1 MTTPV
6 TTLTTAPRLPKLPS
20 LTGLRFF
27 AALLVF
33 GFHITLSASP
43 IPPND
48 PINLF
53 ADPEVARA
61 AERIFLVT
69 GYIGVSF
76 FFVLSGF
83 LLAWAANPGEKLT
96 SFWRRRVMKIFP
108 NHLVMWALSMVLFA
122 AAITPVR
129 ASVLNFFLL
138 HAYSPDGAV
147 NVSVNPPS
155 WTLSSE
161 LLFYLLFPFFIVL
174 IRKIPGNHLWV
185 WAGLMVAGMI
195 AIQVVNLTLIP
206 DTPKSALTPV
216 SSFQFWF
223 GYIFPPSRLFEF
235 LLGSIVARMVIEKRW
250 PSFRLWHALVL
261 AAGGY
266 ALANVV
272 PFVWTF
278 NVATIIP
285 VTVLIATVA
294 SYDATGRTTF
304 LQSKPMQWLGDTS
317 FGFYLVQG
325 VSIFWV
331 RQMMDNATF
340 STPVALLLIAGFLG
354 MTLLGGWALYALVE
368 KPMMDRFARPHR
380 KPAHTRSTGESTSV
394 PVSSIAEPARAVA
407 DDSRA

>member
-1 MTTPV
+1 MTTSVPA
-6 TTLTTAPRLPKLPS
+6 TTTRPPKLPS

-33 GFHITLSASP
+33 GFHITLSSSP

-53 ADPEVARA
+53 ADPDVAHA
-61 AERIFLVT
+61 AEQIFLVT
-69 GYIGVSF
+69 GYVGVSF

-83 LLAWAANPGEKLT
+83 LLAWAAKPGEKLT
-96 SFWRRRVMKIFP
+96 AFWRRRVMKIFP
-108 NHLVMWALSMVLFA
+108 NHIVMWVLSMVLFA
-122 AAITPVR
+122 AAITPAH

-147 NVSVNPPS
+147 NVAVNPPS

-161 LLFYLLFPFFIVL
+161 LLFYMLFPFFIIL
-174 IRKIPGNHLWV
+174 IRKIPGNRLWV
-185 WAGLMVAGMI
+185 WAGLMVVGMI
-195 AIQVVNLTLIP
+195 AIQIVNLTLIP

-235 LLGSIVARMVIEKRW
+235 LLGSIVARLVLEKRW
-250 PSFRLWHALVL
+250 PAFRVWHALVL

-285 VTVLIATVA
+285 VTVLIATAA
-294 SYDATGRTTF
+294 SYDATGRKSF

-331 RQMMDNATF
+331 RQMMGNATF
-340 STPVALLLIAGFLG
+340 STPVALLFIAGFLAI
-354 MTLLGGWALYALVE
+354 TLLAGWALYALVE
-368 KPMMDRFARPHR
+368 KPMMDRFARPRR
-380 KPAHTRSTGESTSV
+380 KPALPRVAAHPTAPAPAVT
-394 PVSSIAEPARAVA
+394 EPAAVA
-407 DDSRA
+407 TADTRA